1 MSFKMR
7 IIEKVSIFSLIISVC
22 LLIVELYVYF
32 FMFNNE
38 HQQLPLCPNIPP
50 NLTGPFNLN
59 MTDDTM
65 ENVENYLAS
74 SLETGGYY
82 KPKECIAR
90 NRVAIL
96 VTCRDREYQMPVFLK
111 NLHKFLM
118 RQQLEYQIF
127 IIFQTH
133 GYWFNKGALYNV
145 GYIESMKVREWEC
158 FIFHDIDML
167 PMDDRNMYD
176 CPRMNPRHL
185 AVDVDKYGYK

>member
-1 MSFKMR
+1 MK
-7 IIEKVSIFSLIISVC
+7 IIEKVPVCCLIISVC
-22 LLIVELYVYF
+22 LLIIELCVYLF
-32 FMFNNE
+32 VYKDK
-38 HQQLPLCPNIPP
+38 HQPLPLCPNVPP
-50 NLTGPFNLN
+50 NLTGRFHLDMSN
-59 MTDDTM
+59 DTM

-96 VTCRDREYQMPVFLK
+96 VTCRDREYQMPAFLK

-118 RQQLEYQIF
+118 KQQLEYQIF

-145 GYIESMKVREWEC
+145 GFIESMKVRKWEC

-167 PMDDRNMYD
+167 PMDDRNLYD